1 MTTAAKGNKKIKGRL
16 NKRLNKIDKDYQ
28 KMANRLDRREEK
40 EVMESKGLKEKM
52 FGNET
57 YIVED

>member
-16 NKRLNKIDKDYQ
+16 NKRLNKLEGDFVKLN
-28 KMANRLDRREEK
+28 NRLDKRDESEK
-40 EVMESKGLKEKM
+40 MSSKGLKEKK
-52 FGNET
+52 FGKEV